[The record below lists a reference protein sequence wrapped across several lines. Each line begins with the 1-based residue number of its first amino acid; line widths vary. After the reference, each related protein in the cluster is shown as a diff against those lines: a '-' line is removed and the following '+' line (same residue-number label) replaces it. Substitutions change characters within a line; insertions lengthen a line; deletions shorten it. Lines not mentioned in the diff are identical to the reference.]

1 MYKIR
6 QLIRLY
12 ADGRG
17 SKFISSTTGIA
28 RNTVKKYLVQFVTLG
43 LSLQD
48 IEKITD
54 GQLASI
60 FLPEKPVEVI
70 PRVVQLEKMLPELV
84 VMLRRRGIT
93 KSMVYEHYAK
103 RCPDGFKHAAFG
115 ERLNAYIG
123 MTKPSMRVP
132 HKVGDKLFIDFT
144 GKKLQIVDKQT
155 GETTDVEVFVAI
167 LGCSQ
172 QTFVMAVAS
181 QDALILDDFGVQPLD
196 NQSRSLLLDIIEDR
210 HGKRSTII
218 TSQVP
223 VKKWHEVIGEETL
236 ADAILDRIVH
246 QSIRIELYG
255 ESLRKKQRTG
265 IGKSE

>member
-1 MYKIR
+1 MNKE
-6 QLIRLY
+6 
-12 ADGRG
+12 
-17 SKFISSTTGIA
+17 S
-28 RNTVKKYLVQFVTLG
+28 
-43 LSLQD
+43 
-48 IEKITD
+48 
-54 GQLASI
+54 
-60 FLPEKPVEVI
+60 
-70 PRVVQLEKMLPELV
+70 LEKMSRMRLLGMHHAFKNCIENNQADAFTNDEMVHHLV
-84 VMLRRRGIT
+84 QSEWDDRQHRSVQRNLKSAHFRYSASLEQLDYTEERGLDKNQVQRLSEFI
-93 KSMVYEHYAK
+93 KK
-103 RCPDGFKHAAFG
+103 G
-115 ERLNAYIG
+115 E
-123 MTKPSMRVP
+123 
-132 HKVGDKLFIDFT
+132 DLFITGSTGT
-144 GKKLQIVDKQT
+144 GKSYLASAIGQQACLLGLKVLYTNVAKLM
-155 GETTDVEVFVAI
+155 
-167 LGCSQ
+167 SQ
-172 QTFVMAVAS
+172 LKMAKADGAHLKELARIEK

>member
-1 MYKIR
+1 MNKE
-6 QLIRLY
+6 
-12 ADGRG
+12 
-17 SKFISSTTGIA
+17 S
-28 RNTVKKYLVQFVTLG
+28 
-43 LSLQD
+43 
-48 IEKITD
+48 
-54 GQLASI
+54 
-60 FLPEKPVEVI
+60 
-70 PRVVQLEKMLPELV
+70 LEKMSRMRLLGMHHAFKNCIENNQADAFTNDEMVHHLV
-84 VMLRRRGIT
+84 QSEWDDRQHRSVQRNLKSAHFRYSASLEQLDYTEERGLDKNQVQRLSTCEFI
-93 KSMVYEHYAK
+93 KK
-103 RCPDGFKHAAFG
+103 G
-115 ERLNAYIG
+115 EG
-123 MTKPSMRVP
+123 
-132 HKVGDKLFIDFT
+132 LFITGSTGT
-144 GKKLQIVDKQT
+144 GKSYLASAIGQQACLLGLKVLYTNVAKLM
-155 GETTDVEVFVAI
+155 
-167 LGCSQ
+167 SQ
-172 QTFVMAVAS
+172 LKMAKADGAHLKELARIEK